1 MNTLPANRNDSR
13 LEVDEQHVRV
23 VLLREAGV
31 TWDRISR
38 LTGLSAT
45 WCRKIWRKH
54 LEQAFEQMDVHQ
66 HRARIFATLEE
77 IYDALRPFVLGEP
90 IPEDAVHP
98 DKHDTD
104 MLLKVLRAQ
113 ADLIGANAPRQT
125 HPQLQVQTVND
136 GPQPAFNA
144 QATARAERTKALVQF
159 LHAHGLD
166 GQPPRHVAP
175 YDEEEPQSEHRGL

>member
-54 LEQAFEQMDVHQ
+54 NEQAFEQMDVHQ

-77 IYDALRPFVLGEP
+77 IHDALRPFVLGEP

-104 MLLKVLRAQ
+104 MLLKILRAQ

-125 HPQLQVQTVND
+125 HTQLQVPTVSD
-136 GPQPAFNA
+136 SAM
-144 QATARAERTKALVQF
+144 ARAERHQILVQL
-159 LHAHGLD
+159 LHKAGLD
-166 GQPPRHVAP
+166 GQPPLNVAP
-175 YDEEEPQSEHRGL
+175 YDERGAPV